1 MKKSTA
7 RKQLEAAGQI
17 SAQLP
22 KKKSISWRVT
32 LIIAASLIAIDAGII
47 GYMYTTNE
55 QRLAL
60 QQAMHT
66 KEIAAAD
73 KNIAT
78 IKAKI
83 VEAKRKEAEARK
95 KQAEI
100 AAKEAAEK
108 SEQAKQAVKTAPTT
122 HCDVS
127 NPTQVTVIV
136 NKKHCINPPS
146 WAPSDLTYVGSTGYV
161 LRSIAAT
168 HLETMMAA
176 AATAGLPFSLTS
188 AYRSY
193 DSQVATYN
201 NWVAVNG
208 SQAAADT
215 VSARPGY
222 SEHQTG
228 LAADL
233 KTDGCVLEC
242 FAGTAQYKW
251 LTQHAADYG
260 FIERY
265 PPDLTAITGYAPE
278 AWHWRYVGKEVATA
292 MKARGI
298 QTLESYFNVSGGDY
312 AS

>member
-7 RKQLEAAGQI
+7 RKQLEAAGQMP
-17 SAQLP
+17 AQLP
-22 KKKSISWRVT
+22 KKKGTSWRIT
-32 LIIAASLIAIDAGII
+32 LIIIVLLIAVDAGII
-47 GYMYTTNE
+47 GYMHSANE
-55 QRLAL
+55 RQLAV
-60 QQAMHT
+60 QQAAHAQ
-66 KEIAAAD
+66 EIAAAD
-73 KNIAT
+73 KNIAA

-83 VEAKRKEAEARK
+83 AEAKRKEAEARK
-95 KQAEI
+95 QQEVLK
-100 AAKEAAEK
+100 
-108 SEQAKQAVKTAPTT
+108 AKQAAEAAKKAQQQAQRASTT
-122 HCDVS
+122 NCDV
-127 NPTQVTVIV
+127 NDPTKITVIV

-146 WAPSDLTYVGSTGYV
+146 WAPSDLVGVGATGYV

-168 HLETMMAA
+168 HLVAMMDA

-193 DSQVATYN
+193 DSQVVTYN

-228 LAADL
+228 LVADL

-251 LTQHAADYG
+251 LTQHAAEYG

-265 PPDLTAITGYAPE
+265 PPGLTAITGYAPE

>member
-1 MKKSTA
+1 MLMMTLLLTA
-7 RKQLEAAGQI
+7 IAAG
-17 SAQLP
+17 
-22 KKKSISWRVT
+22 
-32 LIIAASLIAIDAGII
+32 AIGAMRIHSS
-47 GYMYTTNE
+47 
-55 QRLAL
+55 QALAL
-60 QQAMHT
+60 QQTAHA
-66 KEIAAAD
+66 KEIAKAD
-73 KNIAT
+73 KAIAA
-78 IKAKI
+78 IKAK
-83 VEAKRKEAEARK
+83 VAEAKRKEAEARK

-108 SEQAKQAVKTAPTT
+108 AEQAKQATKTTPTT

-146 WAPSDLTYVGSTGYV
+146 WAPSDLAYVGSTGYV

-193 DSQVATYN
+193 DSQVVTYN

-265 PPDLTAITGYAPE
+265 PPNLTAITGYAPE